1 MNKNI
6 ETVNL
11 TKCSNTIMA
20 DEIVS
25 KLAEEGIIS
34 SLHDELDDP
43 VYGAYGPNPG
53 IEVRVCKKDFV
64 QSLRILKEINETRT
78 KQLPW
83 CPNCGSE
90 NVVALKKEY
99 TVGSNFSKNY
109 WKNTSITM
117 LFQQVLVYSI
127 AFYRADTVQGRHS
140 FSS

>member
-1 MNKNI
+1 MKKNI

-25 KLAEEGIIS
+25 KLAEEGISS

-64 QSLRILKEINETRT
+64 QSLRILKEINEART

-90 NVVALKKEY
+90 NVVALKKEE
-99 TVGSNFSKNY
+99 GKRSRA
-109 WKNTSITM
+109 TSFIG
-117 LFQQVLVYSI
+117 V
-127 AFYRADTVQGRHS
+127 A
-140 FSS
+140 

>member
-1 MNKNI
+1 MKKNI

-25 KLAEEGIIS
+25 KLAEEGISS

-64 QSLRILKEINETRT
+64 QSQRILKEINEART

-90 NVVALKKEY
+90 NVVALKK
-99 TVGSNFSKNY
+99 K
-109 WKNTSITM
+109 K
-117 LFQQVLVYSI
+117 
-127 AFYRADTVQGRHS
+127 ARDQGPRLLS
-140 FSS
+140 V

>member
-1 MNKNI
+1 
-6 ETVNL
+6 
-11 TKCSNTIMA
+11 MA

-25 KLAEEGIIS
+25 KLAEEGISS

-64 QSLRILKEINETRT
+64 QSLRILKEINEART

-90 NVVALKKEY
+90 NVVALKKEE
-99 TVGSNFSKNY
+99 GKRI
-109 WKNTSITM
+109 KGHM
-117 LFQQVLVYSI
+117 LLSV
-127 AFYRADTVQGRHS
+127 
-140 FSS
+140 

>member
-1 MNKNI
+1 MNKDI

-53 IEVRVCKKDFV
+53 IEVRVSKKDIV
-64 QSLRILKEINETRT
+64 QIYAFLRR
-78 KQLPW
+78 
-83 CPNCGSE
+83 
-90 NVVALKKEY
+90 
-99 TVGSNFSKNY
+99 
-109 WKNTSITM
+109 
-117 LFQQVLVYSI
+117 
-127 AFYRADTVQGRHS
+127 
-140 FSS
+140 